1 MKSYSISD
9 YFKSHFK
16 ENSFRYVLIIVSCAV
31 GICLGIYF
39 AVSGFS
45 YVSLLTSGDKNMFG
59 YISGTAEYGSI
70 FWSRFLS
77 LFLCVVLIFCFNI
90 VRETAFLNYFYLAYQ
105 MCLIVLSASAI
116 ITVYGLYG
124 IINVILFVIPI
135 NLVNFCLISYLS
147 VLSMDRAYFWKSF
160 RTTFVSSFKEVS
172 YVKKFLITLSLLFV
186 FCIVYSFVFPLIL
199 KSFVVVN
206 Y

>member
-1 MKSYSISD
+1 MKPYSLKD

-16 ENSFRYVLIIVSCAV
+16 ENSFRYVIILIVCALAISV
-31 GICLGIYF
+31 GIYF

-45 YVSLLTSGDKNMFG
+45 YANLLTSADKNMFG
-59 YISGTAEYGSI
+59 YISGTAEYSSI

-77 LFLCVVLIFCFNI
+77 LLLCVILIFCFNI

-105 MCLIVLSASAI
+105 MCLIVLSAAAI
-116 ITVYGLYG
+116 ISVYGLYG
-124 IINVILFVIPI
+124 IINVILFVVPI
-135 NLVNFCLISYLS
+135 NLVNFCLICYLS
-147 VLSMDRAYFWKSF
+147 VLSMDRAFFWKAYKTS
-160 RTTFVSSFKEVS
+160 FVSSFREIS
-172 YVKKFLITLSLLFV
+172 YLKKFSIALSLLFA
-186 FCIVYSFVFPLIL
+186 FCIVYSFIFPLIL

>member
-1 MKSYSISD
+1 MKPYSIKD

-16 ENSFRYVLIIVSCAV
+16 ENSLRYVIILISCAIAIV
-31 GICLGIYF
+31 VGIYF

-45 YVSLLTSGDKNMFG
+45 YAGLLTNADKNMFG
-59 YISGTAEYGSI
+59 YISGTAEYSSI

-77 LFLCVVLIFCFNI
+77 LLLCIVLIFCFNI

-105 MCLIVLSASAI
+105 MCLIVLSVAAI
-116 ITVYGLYG
+116 ISVYGLYG
-124 IINVILFVIPI
+124 IINVVLFVIPI
-135 NLVNFCLISYLS
+135 NLINFCLICYLS
-147 VLSMDRAYFWKSF
+147 VLSMDRAFFWKAY
-160 RTTFVSSFKEVS
+160 RTTFSSSFREVS
-172 YVKKFLITLSLLFV
+172 YVKKFLITISLIFA
-186 FCIVYSFVFPLIL
+186 FCVVYSFIFPLIL

>member
-1 MKSYSISD
+1 MKSYSIGD

-31 GICLGIYF
+31 GVCLGIYF

-90 VRETAFLNYFYLAYQ
+90 IRETAFLNYFYLAYQ

-124 IINVILFVIPI
+124 IINVILFVVPI
-135 NLVNFCLISYLS
+135 NLVNFCLLSYLS